1 MEEGIETSSK
11 VLRSPFP
18 LARSHVDDFFQKV
31 KSPQHVDELFQT
43 TSPQHQHFTFKAD
56 AVRTIQLAI
65 PLSSHVAAAST
76 ADEREDRHQAALAF
90 MRTQL
95 KEQQQS
101 YEAQIARNAHLSL
114 ATNDVLKQELFV
126 LTKKLELSSASQPI
140 MVPSSSYQRP
150 GMPEIAPLSD
160 AAPLRS
166 ISPRP
171 SESAASPRPSASA
184 TSGGTIHRLH
194 SKLKSLT
201 KQQTAIARAEAHLA
215 LLRSSQDSGIAPKK
229 QSARTREKQIAVLTG
244 DKQFLRSKSDKIH
257 SEENSED
264 DANDIAA
271 EQGDTVHCHN
281 LMYPT
286 SKIPV
291 KNSHGYVNTPFIKG
305 SDEDTSES
313 GESDPPAD
321 DDPSSDYRDSPSKER
336 HHISAEDWNLL
347 QAFKRGTPAPTIDLP
362 AIISALTTQPL
373 QPPQQLDVHG
383 RVLRQHVATVDV
395 ALHPPSHGEW
405 DDVEY
410 LLKTYVPLY
419 DKYKASC
426 GEHMFFTSIWEGYS
440 LSQKRRIADFLTKG
454 LDGET
459 KELWSIETL
468 AQLTNEEFISLMCKA
483 KGYNTSSLTETM
495 LRKIRFKEPL
505 TDKANWVNF
514 GADWDECL
522 AQASKI
528 GAIDKK
534 RLILVYRECI
544 PDSFIQT
551 ALSQHR
557 FDSWKESHSHMKTQI
572 RNPDFLIAWNADK
585 LSRTKTA
592 TRPPQTTGGGNGTG
606 GGGVGI
612 GGGGGGGGGST
623 PAPKPVTHVTPD
635 LTGVLAY
642 KDKYG
647 NINVNPGLIID
658 LDLNPQ
664 RLICSRC
671 GSTHKW
677 LEPFCTSFK
686 NKAGEIIIPK
696 LSFDENKSRAVAKFQ
711 AGFFASKDPSIRPPP
726 RESPSVQNTAASASA
741 TTTKLNNH

>member
-1 MEEGIETSSK
+1 
-11 VLRSPFP
+11 
-18 LARSHVDDFFQKV
+18 
-31 KSPQHVDELFQT
+31 
-43 TSPQHQHFTFKAD
+43 
-56 AVRTIQLAI
+56 
-65 PLSSHVAAAST
+65 
-76 ADEREDRHQAALAF
+76 
-90 MRTQL
+90 
-95 KEQQQS
+95 
-101 YEAQIARNAHLSL
+101 
-114 ATNDVLKQELFV
+114 
-126 LTKKLELSSASQPI
+126 
-140 MVPSSSYQRP
+140 
-150 GMPEIAPLSD
+150 MP
-160 AAPLRS
+160 
-166 ISPRP
+166 
-171 SESAASPRPSASA
+171 
-184 TSGGTIHRLH
+184 RLH
-194 SKLKSLT
+194 SKSKVLT
-201 KQQTAIARAEAHLA
+201 EQQAAIARAEAHLA
-215 LLRSSQDSGIAPKK
+215 ILRSSQDSGVAPKK
-229 QSARTREKQIAVLTG
+229 QSARAREKQIAILTG
-244 DKQFLRSKSDKIH
+244 DKQFLRHKSDKIR
-257 SEENSED
+257 SED
-264 DANDIAA
+264 NSDDNADEIAA

-281 LMYPT
+281 LMYPA
-286 SKIPV
+286 SRIPV

-305 SDEDTSES
+305 SDEDDSES

-321 DDPSSDYRDSPSKER
+321 DDPSSDYHDSPSKER
-336 HHISAEDWNLL
+336 HQISAEDWNLL

-362 AIISALTTQPL
+362 AIISAFATQPL

-395 ALHPPSHGEW
+395 ALHPPPHGEW

-459 KELWSIETL
+459 KELWSIEAL
-468 AQLTNEEFISLMCKA
+468 AQLTNAEFISLMCKA

-534 RLILVYRECI
+534 RLIQVYRECI

-551 ALSQHR
+551 SLSQHR

-592 TRPPQTTGGGNGTG
+592 TRPPQTSGGGGNGSG
-606 GGGVGI
+606 GGGVGAS
-612 GGGGGGGGGST
+612 GGGGGGGGGT
-623 PAPKPVTHVTPD
+623 PAPKPVTHVTAD

-671 GSTHKW
+671 GSIHKW
-677 LEPFCTSFK
+677 LEAFCTSFK

-696 LSFDENKSRAVAKFQ
+696 LSFEENKSRALAKFL

-741 TTTKLNNH
+741 TTTKLNSH

>member
-1 MEEGIETSSK
+1 VEESLQTN
-11 VLRSPFP
+11 
-18 LARSHVDDFFQKV
+18 
-31 KSPQHVDELFQT
+31 SPQQL
-43 TSPQHQHFTFKAD
+43 QHFTFKAD

-65 PLSSHVAAAST
+65 PLSSHVAAAT
-76 ADEREDRHQAALAF
+76 TDVEREDRHQAALAIL
-90 MRTQL
+90 RRQL
-95 KEQQQS
+95 EEQHQS
-101 YEAQIARNAHLSL
+101 YEEQIARNAHLSL
-114 ATNDVLKQELFV
+114 SRNDALQQELV
-126 LTKKLELSSASQPI
+126 RLTRQIEHSSASQPI
-140 MVPSSSYQRP
+140 MVPSSSRQR
-150 GMPEIAPLSD
+150 LSTPDLPSHD
-160 AAPLRS
+160 ANAVPLRS
-166 ISPRP
+166 ISPKQSDIAPSLRP
-171 SESAASPRPSASA
+171 STSATSHRQSASA
-184 TSGGTIHRLH
+184 SNGRTMPMVY
-194 SKLKSLT
+194 SKSKALT

-215 LLRSSQDSGIAPKK
+215 LLRSSQDSAAAPKK
-229 QSARTREKQIAVLTG
+229 QSARTREKQLAFLTG
-244 DKQFLRSKSDKIH
+244 DKEFLQHKSDKIC

-264 DANDIAA
+264 DAHDIAA

-281 LMYPT
+281 LMYPA

-305 SDEDTSES
+305 SDEDDSES
-313 GESDPPAD
+313 EDSSPPAD

-336 HHISAEDWNLL
+336 HQITTEDWNLL
-347 QAFKRGTPAPTIDLP
+347 QALKRGPPAPTIDLP
-362 AIISALTTQPL
+362 AIISALATQPL
-373 QPPQQLDVHG
+373 QQQLDVHG
-383 RVLRQHVATVDV
+383 RVLRKNVATVDV
-395 ALHPPSHGEW
+395 ALHPPPHGEW

-410 LLKTYVPLY
+410 LLKTYIPLY
-419 DKYKASC
+419 QKYKSSC

-454 LDGET
+454 PDGET
-459 KELWSIETL
+459 DELWSIEAL
-468 AQLTNEEFISLMCKA
+468 SQLTNEEFTSLMCKA

-544 PDSFIQT
+544 PDSFIQIS
-551 ALSQHR
+551 LSQHR

-592 TRPPQTTGGGNGTG
+592 TRPPAISGGGSSGS
-606 GGGVGI
+606 
-612 GGGGGGGGGST
+612 GGGGGGGGINGGGSSGGQIGGST
-623 PAPKPVTHVTPD
+623 PAQKPVTQVTTD

-647 NINVNPGLIID
+647 SLNVNPGMIID

-677 LEPFCTSFK
+677 LEAFCTAFK
-686 NKAGEIIIPK
+686 NKSGEVILPK
-696 LSFDENKSRAVAKFQ
+696 LSFDENKSRASAKFQ
-711 AGFFASKDPSIRPPP
+711 AGFFASKDPNIRPPP

-741 TTTKLNNH
+741 TTTRLTGH